1 MLNARATA
9 SPIRRMG
16 APRLGTAG
24 GSLADDGWSLEAA
37 AFVNHRQY
45 ERGAALVIPRAHR
58 ETILD
63 LSAAE
68 IASLY
73 GLARRLAHAMEAA
86 FGACGVNVYQNNGIK
101 AGQHVPHVHVHV
113 VPRYPTSDPE
123 RLFLQRD
130 FPIVPL
136 ADLRVIAAALYEP
149 LRATV

>member
-1 MLNARATA
+1 MPFQL
-9 SPIRRMG
+9 
-16 APRLGTAG
+16 APYDACGFCRYVAG
-24 GSLADDGWSLEAA
+24 QLEWVLLAEDDLAA

-149 LRATV
+149 LRATG